1 MTDYRSRFFLALLAA
16 VLVAAALVNM
26 VVDRRALGAGG
37 SELSWWSGAVLDAT
51 VPVQKVISVPFETVE
66 GVWQRYVALIG
77 TEDENLDLR
86 RELARL
92 EDENLQLREALVAGG
107 RLEQVAAMRDEFEI
121 PMLPAELVGVDVS
134 AWFRSVLLA
143 RGRLHGIYSGMPV
156 TSEDGLVGLV
166 TTTSRSASK
175 VKLLLDRQ
183 SAVDGV
189 VQRSRARGIVR
200 GGHADEQLGFEYV
213 VRGGDVEIGDEIL
226 TSGLGG
232 VYPKGLRIGRVV
244 DVSEPDRNLLA
255 VATVEPA
262 VDFARLEQVFVMLR
276 RGATMELLYAS
287 GDGDLPEVTAA
298 AP

>member
-1 MTDYRSRFFLALLAA
+1 MTDYRSRLFLALLAA
-16 VLVAAALVNM
+16 VLVSTALINM
-26 VVDRRALGAGG
+26 VVDRRALGSGG
-37 SELSWWSGAVLDAT
+37 SELSWWSGAVLDLT
-51 VPVQKVISVPFETVE
+51 VPVQKMVSLPFEAVE
-66 GVWQRYVALIG
+66 DAWGRYLALVG
-77 TEDENLDLR
+77 TEDENHELR
-86 RELARL
+86 RRLARL
-92 EDENLQLREALVAGG
+92 ADENLQLREALVAGG
-107 RLEQVAAMRDEFEI
+107 RLDQVAAMRDEFEI

-134 AWFRSVLLA
+134 AWFRSVLLS
-143 RGRLHGIYSGMPV
+143 RGRLHGIYAGMPV

-166 TTTSRSASK
+166 TTTSRTAAK

-200 GGHADEQLGFEYV
+200 GGLADEQLGFEYV
-213 VRGGDVEIGDEIL
+213 ARGGDVEIGDQII

-244 DVSEPDRNLLA
+244 GVSEPDRKLL
-255 VATVEPA
+255 VTATVEPA

-276 RGATMELLYAS
+276 RGATMDLLYSS
-287 GDGDLPEVTAA
+287 GDGDLPEATAA